1 MFNADSETVDNVRS
15 LRDRIEQVIVRLF
28 KIVILRIGRI
38 VVPVREDQACIPETH
53 SRIVQRGVVRA
64 HAGKTQSFETVIEI
78 VQRLPGKTRPEI
90 GSVDRPYSAFRYGE
104 INGQRSRRQFHF
116 QIDFRQKLQ
125 QEATVFLAERDILLF
140 PFFRSGRPG
149 AD

>member
-1 MFNADSETVDNVRS
+1 M
-15 LRDRIEQVIVRLF
+15 
-28 KIVILRIGRI
+28 
-38 VVPVREDQACIPETH
+38 PVREDQACIPETH

-116 QIDFRQKLQ
+116 QIDFRA
-125 QEATVFLAERDILLF
+125 EASAGSDCIPCGARHTPF
-140 PFFRSGRPG
+140 PGFSGVEDR
-149 AD
+149 AQIEV